1 MCFGVFQGYAQVE
14 AARLQNVPF
23 FGYLEIFNGIVFFGI
38 EFGINV
44 GGQPF
49 TQVHIIAIAAQVA
62 SVKGFNDDGALFHLF
77 EYTAVRK
84 NHGIIFSILCK
95 YVLILHTIGKVT
107 VVPLYYQQDINEN
120 TRLAI
125 WEIAEGPE
133 FFLEKVSLRYPV
145 VHLQKQLQHLAAGY
159 LLPLLYP
166 DFPYGELVYPEQ
178 GRPFVPGD
186 TYFFSLTHSGHLA
199 AAMVSETAAVGID
212 IEKITDR
219 VHRVRHKF
227 LSEEEWA
234 WVQGRGEEVQREL
247 LTLFWTVK
255 EAVYK
260 WRNIPGTVFSQDII
274 VSPVELMPTGTIDVL
289 VVDQIVEVSYQKVGE
304 YYISYVGGERP
315 V

>member
-1 MCFGVFQGYAQVE
+1 M
-14 AARLQNVPF
+14 
-23 FGYLEIFNGIVFFGI
+23 
-38 EFGINV
+38 
-44 GGQPF
+44 
-49 TQVHIIAIAAQVA
+49 
-62 SVKGFNDDGALFHLF
+62 
-77 EYTAVRK
+77 
-84 NHGIIFSILCK
+84 
-95 YVLILHTIGKVT
+95 
-107 VVPLYYQQDINEN
+107 PLYYQQDINEN

-145 VHLQKQLQHLAAGY
+145 VHLQKHLQHLAAGY

-186 TYFFSLTHSGHLA
+186 TLFFSLTHSGHFA
-199 AAMVSETAAVGID
+199 AAMVSESAAVGID

-227 LSEEEWA
+227 LSDEEWD
-234 WVQGRGEEVQREL
+234 WVQVGGDKKQREQ
-247 LTLFWTVK
+247 LTLLWTVK

-274 VSPVELMPTGTIDVL
+274 VSPFELMPAGKIIVL
-289 VVDQIVEVSYQKVGE
+289 VSDQPVDVSYQRVEE
-304 YYISYVGGERP
+304 YYISFVGGERP